1 MSYTSNINEVIKGLE
16 HKIGHLPLGEITVAV
31 GQSLL
36 ASNIERIHE
45 KGKAVDNTPIG
56 QYSTKDMLVGKKSFV
71 KKASWDSVYKSNKD
85 KKPSNWRTI
94 KKNGKNYRLVVLPGG
109 YKALRQLQGKKTNVV
124 NLNYSSKLQSELNLV
139 AVNNKAE
146 IGFISSYGGTI
157 SEAMEDKYGKK
168 IWGVSKEDKK
178 DIQNI
183 VTEIIVREINE

>member
-45 KGKAVDNTPIG
+45 KGKAVDGGNIG
-56 QYSTKDMLVGKKSFV
+56 QYDTSSPMYINPNKAPRKAGLVPPKGKNGETKF
-71 KKASWDSVYKSNKD
+71 
-85 KKPSNWRTI
+85 
-94 KKNGKNYRLVVLPGG
+94 KNGKPHKTTYVNSYKDYRGRVG
-109 YKALRQLQGKKTNVV
+109 RKTDKV
-124 NLNYSSKLQSELNLV
+124 NLNLTGKLQSELNLV
-139 AVNNKAE
+139 VVNNKAD

-183 VTEIIVREINE
+183 VTEIVLREINE